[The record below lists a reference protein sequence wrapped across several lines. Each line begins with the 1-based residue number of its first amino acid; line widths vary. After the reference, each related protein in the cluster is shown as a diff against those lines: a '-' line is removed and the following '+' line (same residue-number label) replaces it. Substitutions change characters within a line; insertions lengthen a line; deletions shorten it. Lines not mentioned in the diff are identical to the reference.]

1 MPTSTVT
8 TTALQNIQ
16 TQVASSATAVSQNFL
31 SAYFSHLGA
40 LEFISVVICIICF
53 AFIAYIAVHTGWLEN
68 RVDRV
73 RDVVL
78 RTDMSRHRA
87 QEGWSTIQ
95 EHFFKGDEND
105 LKVAIMDAD
114 KLLNEALRG
123 AGVLGTQL
131 GDRLKKLRP
140 GQLPNIDDV
149 WQAHKV
155 RNQIAHEPG
164 FVLKRDLAERALDI
178 YEKALQSLGA
188 LGDEIPPVNTPTQ
201 KSH

>member
-1 MPTSTVT
+1 MPTSTT
-8 TTALQNIQ
+8 LQNIQ
-16 TQVASSATAVSQNFL
+16 TQVASSATAVSQNFM
-31 SAYFSHLGA
+31 SVYFAHLGA
-40 LEFISVVICIICF
+40 LEFISVIICILLF
-53 AFIAYIAVHTGWLEN
+53 VFLVYIGVHTGWIEN

-78 RTDMSRHRA
+78 RTDMSKQRA
-87 QEGWSTIQ
+87 QASWNVIQ

-164 FVLKRDLAERALDI
+164 FALKRDLAERALNI
-178 YEKALQSLGA
+178 YEKALQSLGVFEE
-188 LGDEIPPVNTPTQ
+188 DVPPVNPPT
-201 KSH
+201 KKHH